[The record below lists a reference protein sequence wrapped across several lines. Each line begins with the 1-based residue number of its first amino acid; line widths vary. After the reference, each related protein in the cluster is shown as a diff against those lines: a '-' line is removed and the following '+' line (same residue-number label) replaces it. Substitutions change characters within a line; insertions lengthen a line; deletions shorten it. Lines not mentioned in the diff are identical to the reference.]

1 MFELFFVIMLGDDT
15 GFRERFD
22 DRYQTEIQ
30 CQEDG
35 WSKADEYKEQIVEKY
50 PNIVSFD
57 IECKGSKAKN
67 KFISL

>member
-22 DRYQTEIQ
+22 DQYLTI
-30 CQEDG
+30 
-35 WSKADEYKEQIVEKY
+35 SHEYKEQIIEKY

-57 IECKGSKAKN
+57 IECKGSKSKGN
-67 KFISL
+67 NEFI